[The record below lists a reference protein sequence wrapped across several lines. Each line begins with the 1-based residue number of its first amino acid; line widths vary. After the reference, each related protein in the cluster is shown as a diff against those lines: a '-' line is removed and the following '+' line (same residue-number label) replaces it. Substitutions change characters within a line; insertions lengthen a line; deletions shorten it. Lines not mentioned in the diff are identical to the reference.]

1 MVGHEFSHLSSPFPV
16 RGVRPSGT
24 FAVAEGVH
32 QDGDQDDETD
42 DELLQVG
49 RDVQQ
54 VQPVADDADD
64 QGTHQGSP
72 DRPLATQQAGTADDG
87 RRDGICLRRRSWAS
101 VRRTAL

>member
-1 MVGHEFSHLSSPFPV
+1 MYFQKKIVRLKEDPGPEASILADLVGYVVEK
-16 RGVRPSGT
+16 RK
-24 FAVAEGVH
+24 
-32 QDGDQDDETD
+32 TD

-87 RRDGICLRRRSWAS
+87 RRDGVEFVVLLYIYIKSINKHPI
-101 VRRTAL
+101 